1 MGRVTD
7 GLRRYRWTVGIGIVA
22 VVGLVALVRPGRPGA
37 VDEAF
42 TAVATRGTLVPR
54 IVASG
59 ILRPVQSITYR
70 SPLGGR
76 EAEIVFLVAEG
87 TRVAEGDLLV
97 RLDTTDLQQE
107 LDRATSERR
116 QAEVDLQVA
125 EIDRQ
130 QAQAALDSVT
140 EGEGAIGIAEATTR
154 LQLAERNVARLEQ
167 ELAALEPLME
177 RGFITREEYRRT
189 ADALDQAEE
198 ELALARRRADV
209 LVGLTHPQERQRAE
223 LVRAQKEAQYE
234 NVRARLQEAQSRV
247 NRLMQQ
253 IDACSMYARRPGL
266 VVYEEYLSASPRR
279 KIRLGDR
286 VTGSQGLVTI
296 PDVER
301 MVVETSVS
309 EGDVHRVRVG
319 RPAIVRLEAFPGR
332 QFPGRVTSI
341 GTLARSSVDRP
352 FDDRRF
358 DVVVAL
364 DPTDAELRPEMSARV
379 DLLLEERPDALLIPV
394 NAVFERD
401 GRLVVHVLR
410 RFGVDTREVETGEAT
425 AELVEIVAGLSEGER
440 VSLVDVATA
449 APPVPVP
456 AAPGSPDAPAAGPG
470 PSKGRSR

>member
-1 MGRVTD
+1 MGRVTNE
-7 GLRRYRWTVGIGIVA
+7 LRRHWWTAPVGIVA
-22 VVGLVALVRPGRPGA
+22 VLGAAALVRSGPPAG

-42 TAVATRGTLVPR
+42 TAVATRRTLVPR
-54 IVASG
+54 IVSSG

-87 TRVAEGDLLV
+87 TRVGEGDLLV

-107 LDRATSERR
+107 LERATSERR

-125 EIDRQ
+125 DIDRQ

-154 LQLAERNVARLEQ
+154 LQLAERNVSRLEQ

-177 RGFITREEYRRT
+177 RGFITRDEYRRT

-234 NVRARLQEAQSRV
+234 NVRARLQEAKSRL
-247 NRLMQQ
+247 NRLAQQ
-253 IDACSMYARRPGL
+253 IDACSLYARRPGL

-279 KIRLGDR
+279 KVRLGDR

-309 EGDVHRVRVG
+309 EGDVHRVHVG
-319 RPAIVRLEAFPGR
+319 RPAIVRLEAFPRR
-332 QFPGRVTSI
+332 QFPAWITTI
-341 GTLARSSVDRP
+341 GTLARSSADRP

-358 DVVVAL
+358 DVVVEL
-364 DPTDAELRPEMSARV
+364 DPTEAELRPEMTARV
-379 DLLLEERPDALLIPV
+379 DLLLEQRQDALLIPV

-401 GRLVVHVLR
+401 GQLVVHVVR
-410 RFGVDTREVETGEAT
+410 RDGVDTRGVEIGEAT
-425 AELVEIVAGLSEGER
+425 AELVEILGGLSEGER
-440 VSLVDVATA
+440 VSLVDVATT
-449 APPVPVP
+449 APPVPVA
-456 AAPGSPDAPAAGPG
+456 AAPVPVDAPANGPEPG
-470 PSKGRSR
+470 KGRIR